1 MALQPAI
8 AGFGSGDRSLR
19 LRYLA
24 SLIALPWLF
33 VLAGCAAPGVQP
45 GGQGPDLQA
54 LSKIVPGETSAAQ
67 SRELLGPPL
76 RVTRFDRMQRD
87 VWEYRRYENPADER
101 QIAVQF
107 SDDGI
112 VREVLVLKD
121 YNREPCGP

>member
-1 MALQPAI
+1 M
-8 AGFGSGDRSLR
+8 
-19 LRYLA
+19 RYLA

-33 VLAGCAAPGVQP
+33 VLAGCATSGVQP
-45 GGQGPDLQA
+45 GGQGPDLQT

-67 SRELLGPPL
+67 IRELLGPPL

-87 VWEYRRYENPADER
+87 VWEYRRYENPTDER
-101 QIAVQF
+101 QIAVQL
-107 SDDGI
+107 SGDGI